1 MAFQLQYKDDSPDII
16 ADRARMGTEVRESF
30 FDLYSEDL
38 KEASKVL
45 ALAFAGERRV
55 FLCGTGSCYA
65 VAALLQGRFINPP
78 QAARGPLPAALL
90 SARPMGNPD
99 PLAEAGGTR
108 IFARQLE
115 AFGGD
120 GDVLVLFTPD
130 GNGSSLVEAAR
141 TAREQGMFTLG
152 VSGGDGGRLA
162 DGDLLDIELR
172 VPSIEESLVLE
183 MQTAIACLLSEEVR
197 RQMALSW
204 GVTPLLMP
212 RAANTDE
219 LIQLAVQAAE
229 QAGLVRTGDLV
240 VVTAGVP
247 TGVSGT
253 TNMIKVHL
261 VGGALLNAVGIGQGS
276 ASGPVCICREPEEAA
291 EKLRPGDVL
300 VLPYTA
306 NAILPQLRQAAAII
320 CEEPGANGHAA
331 TVGLTLGKP
340 VIVGAAGATSR
351 LRDGQYVTVD
361 CTRGIV
367 QALPH

>member
-108 IFARQLE
+108 IFARQIE
-115 AFGGD
+115 AFGDD

-183 MQTAIACLLSEEVR
+183 MQTAIACLLSE
-197 RQMALSW
+197 
-204 GVTPLLMP
+204 VTDYYLYTKPEILKEILD
-212 RAANTDE
+212 R
-219 LIQLAVQAAE
+219 
-229 QAGLVRTGDLV
+229 
-240 VVTAGVP
+240 
-247 TGVSGT
+247 GVSGPQDE
-253 TNMIKVHL
+253 
-261 VGGALLNAVGIGQGS
+261 NAG
-276 ASGPVCICREPEEAA
+276 E
-291 EKLRPGDVL
+291 
-300 VLPYTA
+300 
-306 NAILPQLRQAAAII
+306 
-320 CEEPGANGHAA
+320 
-331 TVGLTLGKP
+331 
-340 VIVGAAGATSR
+340 
-351 LRDGQYVTVD
+351 
-361 CTRGIV
+361 
-367 QALPH
+367 

>member
-65 VAALLQGRFINPP
+65 VAA
-78 QAARGPLPAALL
+78 
-90 SARPMGNPD
+90 RPMGNPD

-108 IFARQLE
+108 IFARQIE

-183 MQTAIACLLSEEVR
+183 MQTAIACLLSE
-197 RQMALSW
+197 
-204 GVTPLLMP
+204 VTDYYLYTKPEILKEILD
-212 RAANTDE
+212 R
-219 LIQLAVQAAE
+219 
-229 QAGLVRTGDLV
+229 
-240 VVTAGVP
+240 
-247 TGVSGT
+247 GVSGPQDE
-253 TNMIKVHL
+253 
-261 VGGALLNAVGIGQGS
+261 NAG
-276 ASGPVCICREPEEAA
+276 E
-291 EKLRPGDVL
+291 
-300 VLPYTA
+300 
-306 NAILPQLRQAAAII
+306 
-320 CEEPGANGHAA
+320 
-331 TVGLTLGKP
+331 
-340 VIVGAAGATSR
+340 
-351 LRDGQYVTVD
+351 
-361 CTRGIV
+361 
-367 QALPH
+367 

>member
-108 IFARQLE
+108 IFARQIE

-183 MQTAIACLLSEEVR
+183 MQTAIACLLSE
-197 RQMALSW
+197 
-204 GVTPLLMP
+204 VTDYYFIQNP
-212 RAANTDE
+212 R
-219 LIQLAVQAAE
+219 
-229 QAGLVRTGDLV
+229 
-240 VVTAGVP
+240 
-247 TGVSGT
+247 S
-253 TNMIKVHL
+253 
-261 VGGALLNAVGIGQGS
+261 
-276 ASGPVCICREPEEAA
+276 
-291 EKLRPGDVL
+291 
-300 VLPYTA
+300 
-306 NAILPQLRQAAAII
+306 
-320 CEEPGANGHAA
+320 
-331 TVGLTLGKP
+331 
-340 VIVGAAGATSR
+340 
-351 LRDGQYVTVD
+351 
-361 CTRGIV
+361 
-367 QALPH
+367 